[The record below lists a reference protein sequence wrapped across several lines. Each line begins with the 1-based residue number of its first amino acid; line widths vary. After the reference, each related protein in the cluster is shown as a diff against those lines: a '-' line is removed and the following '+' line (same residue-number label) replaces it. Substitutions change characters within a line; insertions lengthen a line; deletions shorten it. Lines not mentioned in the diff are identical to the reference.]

1 MNAEFYEIDE
11 AQDALFDLFID
22 QLHQFAEL
30 NRNLKRLPL
39 GQSQRIEQ
47 LPSKQLVA
55 GSNPA
60 DSLPLGQTVH

>member
-30 NRNLKRLPL
+30 
-39 GQSQRIEQ
+39 EQ
-47 LPSKQLVA
+47 EDELETTGSVAQLDRA
-55 GSNPA
+55 TA
-60 DSLPLGQTVH
+60 F